1 VTCDEAR
8 LLIGANPH
16 ASLAELEE
24 HVQGCA
30 GCTHFREEML
40 TLDGH
45 IQRALQ
51 QPPDLARPRR
61 ARAPLGPWRQ
71 WALAASVALI
81 SLAVIGT
88 WLLRP
93 SESLA
98 HEVVVHVQAEPES
111 WLATQQVS
119 AADID
124 KALKGAGVTLDVT
137 SPKILYAQSC
147 WFHGHYVPHL
157 VLQTAHGPAT
167 VMILRHD
174 QVRSR
179 QNFHEA
185 GLTGVIVPAEH
196 GSIAVLT
203 QGGDSVDD
211 VAARMQQDVH
221 WLPQAP

>member
-1 VTCDEAR
+1 MTCEEAR

-16 ASLAELEE
+16 VSLAELEE
-24 HVQGCA
+24 HLQGCA
-30 GCTHFREEML
+30 GCAQFREEML
-40 TLDGH
+40 ILDGH

-61 ARAPLGPWRQ
+61 KRAPAGPWQQ
-71 WALAASVALI
+71 WALAASIALL

-93 SESLA
+93 NESLA
-98 HEVVVHVQAEPES
+98 HEVVAHVQGEPES
-111 WLATQQVS
+111 WFATQQVS
-119 AADID
+119 AAEID
-124 KALKGAGVTLDVT
+124 KALKGAGVTLDVS
-137 SPKILYAQSC
+137 SPKIMYAQSC

-185 GLTGVIVPAEH
+185 GMSGVIVPAEH
-196 GSIAVLT
+196 GSIAVVT
-203 QGGDSVDD
+203 QGEDHVDE